1 VSEWS
6 LIFFVYLGIKA
17 TASTRPRSSEEP
29 ESVQQAQKI
38 LDSPGKIL
46 FAFSI
51 KMPGQSH

>member
-29 ESVQQAQKI
+29 ESVQQAQQCWVPQEKSY
-38 LDSPGKIL
+38 LLS
-46 FAFSI
+46 
-51 KMPGQSH
+51 Q